1 MTSEVSA
8 KEFGDNSIIDS
19 EIVEESEEIAV
30 VEEEEEEEEE
40 STSNG
45 TTISEQNVVDITTAA
60 PPPPP
65 QKPNENSTGE
75 LTENYSEEFETEDV
89 EEDDDVAEEV
99 NESDDSS
106 DVENGTVSSQSS
118 VAAAAA
124 VEASKLTDSSSSS
137 IRIRCEI
144 NISNSAL
151 RSDDQGDEV
160 QALLASDD
168 EDRTT
173 TVETR
178 GSSGR
183 SSHNSISSQANK
195 QQNETPPPLP
205 ENHFTMDDEIR
216 SWTPS
221 DYNEDSHLFDMSI
234 LHESM
239 VNLLLMEDRKMQ
251 HDRQLHLHHQQQ
263 QRMRYKNGTR
273 LSLSFTNERMREIER
288 HNQILVRKIFQQSA
302 SPQVTVSSRRRRRED
317 VFQSLISVFVICSF
331 VHSLTVGPLNPEAAV
346 PKGGGGGGGREGA
359 AKSVSGA
366 EGVKL
371 GGEPEETAATNR
383 IR

>member
-1 MTSEVSA
+1 MSSEVIG
-8 KEFGDNSIIDS
+8 KEFEDNSIIERENE
-19 EIVEESEEIAV
+19 EIVVVDEEQ
-30 VEEEEEEEEE
+30 EEE

-45 TTISEQNVVDITTAA
+45 TTISEQVVGDTNTAAA
-60 PPPPP
+60 PPL
-65 QKPNENSTGE
+65 QKPTENSAGE
-75 LTENYSEEFETEDV
+75 LTENYSEEFETEEV
-89 EEDDDVAEEV
+89 EEDDVEEV
-99 NESDDSS
+99 VESVRENDSS
-106 DVENGTVSSQSS
+106 DVENETGPSQSS
-118 VAAAAA
+118 VAA
-124 VEASKLTDSSSSS
+124 ASKLTDSSSSS

-144 NISNSAL
+144 NISNSAV
-151 RSDDQGDEV
+151 RSDEKEEV
-160 QALLASDD
+160 EALLAADD

-173 TVETR
+173 VEN
-178 GSSGR
+178 SSTR
-183 SSHNSISSQANK
+183 SSHNSISSNVNK
-195 QQNETPPPLP
+195 EQLAQPLP
-205 ENHFTMDDEIR
+205 ENQFTMDDEIR

-273 LSLSFTNERMREIER
+273 MSLSFTNDRMREIER

-302 SPQVTVSSRRRRRED
+302 SPQVTVSRPSQRED
-317 VFQSLISVFVICSF
+317 GLLISYPFSF
-331 VHSLTVGPLNPEAAV
+331 SPLTRSLTVVGPFGPEAAT
-346 PKGGGGGGGREGA
+346 KGRGGREGA
-359 AKSVSGA
+359 AESVSGA

-371 GGEPEETAATNR
+371 SRKPEEAAATNW